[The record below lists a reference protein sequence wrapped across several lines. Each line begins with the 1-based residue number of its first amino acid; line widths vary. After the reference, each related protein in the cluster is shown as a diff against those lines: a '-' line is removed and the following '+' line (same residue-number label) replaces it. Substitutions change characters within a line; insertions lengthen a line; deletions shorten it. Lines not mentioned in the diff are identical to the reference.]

1 MTGPGP
7 LVQPNPSTQQFK
19 IVIRNPQKININER
33 FTGIMLAKGHVSPF
47 AKGNSNERGKFSV
60 FGGQQ
65 NLILS

>member
-33 FTGIMLAKGHVSPF
+33 FTGIMQAKGHISPF
-47 AKGNSNERGKFSV
+47 AKGQSNERGM
-60 FGGQQ
+60 
-65 NLILS
+65 ILPFFFIFTRMF